1 MITRILVMV
10 CILVLLVPGF
20 IVAKSPSNA
29 EIIKRIQNLNTIID
43 VRVTAEVTEQI
54 SALVDV
60 RRRESETIL
69 GRTSLYFPIIENAIR
84 EKNLPDELKY
94 IAVIESSLIPYS
106 ESHKGAAG
114 IWQFMKG
121 TAEIY
126 GLRIDKHVDE
136 RKDIIK
142 ATDKALDYLKLLYEI
157 YGNWTLAF
165 TAYNCGSGNLN
176 KAIRKANGSNDYWEI
191 QKYLPRETQKYIPKF
206 IAVSYL
212 MNYYYAHDLQPI
224 EPSDDLKYATSV
236 RVFDKVDFK
245 KIVKEFEIDIELVKI
260 LNPMYR
266 KGYIPASKSGEYY
279 LTLPKQTMMVYMDK
293 YSDQDLK
300 LASSE
305 RQFQQMSPITNHNL
319 SNNNSQNLDK
329 IDALPVRSYAIRDN
343 MKSRKVV
350 QLLARDL
357 AIAYSTPVMHQ
368 LKRKESLA
376 DLSVTYNIPISELLA
391 INKLDEKK
399 GVNPGSFIQV
409 SRP

>member
-1 MITRILVMV
+1 MV

-300 LASSE
+300 LASSV
-305 RQFQQMSPITNHNL
+305 RQFQQMSPITNHNF

-357 AIAYSTPVMHQ
+357 AIANSTPVMHQ

-376 DLSVTYNIPISELLA
+376 DLSVTYNIPISDLLA
-391 INKLDEKK
+391 INNIDEKK